1 MAVVK
6 KSKKKKIIIAV
17 CIVLAVAGIAAGIT
31 AYAID
36 QSVPRVELYTIGK
49 SDIYETV
56 DATGTVSAG
65 TVKSYKVDIVA
76 TVKEVFVQVGDE
88 VKKGDRLAT
97 FDTSSYDEQIKNLQK
112 SYEKAKDGYND
123 AVSSQ
128 KEAKANLSQLNGKIS
143 ALQKEINALQKSVST
158 GSNKLQS
165 SIADTYNKAIAR
177 ITDIVNSLSD
187 DTQTTNL
194 ILSVV
199 MQTIAGQLDN
209 GVTSPSA
216 IANAVVDALNREI
229 DNGNIKASTLRVSLE
244 KALEQIRAAINSQQW
259 GANAADSSLSQLQKD
274 ASKLAYDEI
283 MMASYNAE
291 KQIYSTLSSDTLLDT
306 RKELV
311 NTTKEALDAL
321 NESKQAL
328 AAGWTADFDGVIT
341 DCSIAPGQQTSLI
354 SSGITLQNLDK
365 MTVTVSLGE
374 YDIHKVEVGMPVKIT
389 TAYGNYT
396 GSVIS
401 KAPIA
406 GGGSDGSLLDSVGSM
421 MGISGMSSLTQTGA
435 GVDVKIS
442 VDNPDDNIIV
452 GFDAGVEI
460 SVGEHLSVPTIPSE
474 SMIHDKTGTY
484 VYLYNQDEKTVSKTK
499 IETGAMSYTEYEIK
513 SGLKEGDRIIYAPL
527 TTYEEES
534 FEVKV
539 SN

>member
-6 KSKKKKIIIAV
+6 KSKKKKIIIIV
-17 CIVLAVAGIAAGIT
+17 CILIAVAGIAAGIT
-31 AYAID
+31 AYAIE
-36 QSVPRVELYTIGK
+36 QSIEHVELYTIGK

-56 DATGTVSAG
+56 DATGKVSAG
-65 TVKSYKVDIVA
+65 TVKDYKVDAVA

-97 FDTSSYDEQIKNLQK
+97 FDTSAYEEQIKNLQK
-112 SYEKAKDGYND
+112 SYDKAKDGYNE
-123 AVSSQ
+123 ALASQ
-128 KEAKANLSQLNGKIS
+128 KKAKSNLSQLNGKIS

-158 GSNKLQS
+158 GSGELQS
-165 SIADTYNKAIAR
+165 SIADSYNKAVAQ

-187 DTQTTNL
+187 DAQTTNL

-199 MQTIAGQLDN
+199 MQTLAGQLDD

-216 IANAVVDALNREI
+216 IADAVADALNREI
-229 DNGNIKASTLRVSLE
+229 DKGNINESTLNVSLE
-244 KALEQIRAAINSQQW
+244 KAIEQIRAVINSQQW

-274 ASKLAYDEI
+274 AAKLAYDEI

-306 RKELV
+306 RKELM
-311 NTTKEALDAL
+311 NTTKEALNAL

-354 SSGITLQNLDK
+354 SSGITLQNLNK

-374 YDIHKVEVGMPVKIT
+374 YDIHKVEAGMPVEIT
-389 TAYGNYT
+389 TAYGKYT
-396 GSVIS
+396 GTVIS

-421 MGISGMSSLTQTGA
+421 MGISGISSLTQTGA

-460 SVGEHLSVPTIPSE
+460 SVGEHIGVPTIPSE

-484 VYLYNQDEKTVSKTK
+484 VYLYNEDEETVTKTK

-513 SGLKEGDRIIYAPL
+513 SGLKEGDRVIYAPL
-527 TTYEEES
+527 STYEEDS